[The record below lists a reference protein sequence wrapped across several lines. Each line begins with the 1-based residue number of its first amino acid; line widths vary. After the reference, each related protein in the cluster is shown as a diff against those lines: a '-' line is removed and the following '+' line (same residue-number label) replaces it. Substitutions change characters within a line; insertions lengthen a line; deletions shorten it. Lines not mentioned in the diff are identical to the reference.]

1 MIFKKYNNKLITSVL
16 KYNRLIVSKF
26 TQKPL
31 RNTNIFLH
39 ESIIL
44 NNQSI
49 FENKIK
55 FNNIKLEK
63 NRLTLITNLQK
74 KKII

>member
-1 MIFKKYNNKLITSVL
+1 MIFKKYQNKLNTSIS
-16 KYNRLIVSKF
+16 KKQKFIIHKF

-31 RNTNIFLH
+31 RNTNIFIH
-39 ESIIL
+39 ESILL
-44 NNQSI
+44 NNSSI

-55 FNNIKLEK
+55 FNLVKIEK
-63 NRLTLITNLQK
+63 NRINVITNLQK

>member
-1 MIFKKYNNKLITSVL
+1 MIFKKYQNKLNTSVTKKK
-16 KYNRLIVSKF
+16 KYIISKF

-31 RNTNIFLH
+31 RNTNIFIH
-39 ESIIL
+39 ESIVL
-44 NNQSI
+44 NNSSI

-55 FNNIKLEK
+55 LNVVKIEK
-63 NRLTLITNLQK
+63 NRINIITNLQK